1 VDADVVVVGA
11 GSAGCIA
18 ALAAARSGARTLLID
33 RLGFPGGTST
43 AVLDTFYAFFTA
55 GHAGRKVVTGLPDLP
70 VQRLRSRGK
79 VFERPNSFGSGLGYT
94 YDPETLKIVWAQ
106 LLTEAGVE
114 MLLHAIVVGATVD
127 ASGRVGHLTVAT
139 RSGVVDV
146 TGRAIIDASG
156 DADVVAA
163 AAGEM
168 LLDTDLQQ
176 PATVTFRMAPVDLD
190 RFRADG
196 RPRFRELVRA
206 GRAEG
211 YDLRGESGSLHRSG
225 ADGVALMATTRLSP
239 PDPTDPLDA
248 GRLELEG
255 LAQVDEWTRF
265 LRATM
270 PGFER
275 AELVAI
281 GAMAG
286 VRETRRV
293 HGRYVL
299 TEEDV
304 LSGRAFPDQIARCG
318 APIEDLAH
326 PATRWVHVGGDG
338 TYGVP
343 WRCLVPSSL
352 RGVVVAGRCLSAT
365 HAAHASVRS
374 MGTCM
379 AMGQAA
385 GTAAA
390 IAAAAGS
397 DVTEVDGVALRER
410 LRKDGADVGLEADPG
425 APHAADRVASA
436 TTTTPTGPQETVP

>member
-239 PDPTDPLDA
+239 PDPTDRWTLGDWSWKASPRSMSGLASCAPRCRVRARGA
-248 GRLELEG
+248 GRHRRDG
-255 LAQVDEWTRF
+255 WRPRDP
-265 LRATM
+265 
-270 PGFER
+270 PGPRSVCADGGGR
-275 AELVAI
+275 AE
-281 GAMAG
+281 
-286 VRETRRV
+286 RPR
-293 HGRYVL
+293 
-299 TEEDV
+299 
-304 LSGRAFPDQIARCG
+304 LS
-318 APIEDLAH
+318 
-326 PATRWVHVGGDG
+326 
-338 TYGVP
+338 
-343 WRCLVPSSL
+343 
-352 RGVVVAGRCLSAT
+352 
-365 HAAHASVRS
+365 
-374 MGTCM
+374 
-379 AMGQAA
+379 
-385 GTAAA
+385 
-390 IAAAAGS
+390 
-397 DVTEVDGVALRER
+397 
-410 LRKDGADVGLEADPG
+410 
-425 APHAADRVASA
+425 
-436 TTTTPTGPQETVP
+436 